1 MGQRP
6 DATALFVRIPREE
19 ALKLDRAA
27 SELRLSKRELITG
40 LVSRY
45 VDPSS
50 PAGLR
55 ALGEAAGARRTVI
68 IEAGTDGLPVGHHSF
83 RPTDPGEVLSAEEVA
98 DLLRV
103 DESAVLELAERGEIP
118 ARRIGDEWRFSRSA
132 VLTWLGTPEE
142 EGSEETS

>member
-1 MGQRP
+1 MGDSS
-6 DATALFVRIPREE
+6 DAQALFVRIPRAE

-55 ALGEAAGARRTVI
+55 ALGEAADARRTVI
-68 IEAGTDGLPVGHHSF
+68 IDTGTDGLSVGHHSF
-83 RPTDPGEVLSAEEVA
+83 RPTDPGEVLSAGEVA

-118 ARRIGDEWRFSRSA
+118 GRQIGDEWRFSRSA

-142 EGSEETS
+142 DEGEADS